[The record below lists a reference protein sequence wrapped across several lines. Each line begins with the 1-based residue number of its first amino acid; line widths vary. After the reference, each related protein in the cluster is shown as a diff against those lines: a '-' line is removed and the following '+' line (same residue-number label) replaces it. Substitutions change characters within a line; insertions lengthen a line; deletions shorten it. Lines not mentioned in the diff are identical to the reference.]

1 MSAKVKSSSRTKSS
15 RAGLEFPVG
24 RCLKYLKAGNYAN
37 RIGTGASI
45 YMAATL
51 EYLVAEI
58 LELSGNAARDNKKSR
73 IIPRHIQLAI
83 RNDDE
88 LSVLFRDVTISEGG
102 VMPNIQAILLP
113 KSTKGSKSKSSMESS
128 QGGPSQE
135 Y

>member
-1 MSAKVKSSSRTKSS
+1 MSAKVKSASRTKSS

-73 IIPRHIQLAI
+73 
-83 RNDDE
+83 
-88 LSVLFRDVTISEGG
+88 
-102 VMPNIQAILLP
+102 
-113 KSTKGSKSKSSMESS
+113 
-128 QGGPSQE
+128 
-135 Y
+135 